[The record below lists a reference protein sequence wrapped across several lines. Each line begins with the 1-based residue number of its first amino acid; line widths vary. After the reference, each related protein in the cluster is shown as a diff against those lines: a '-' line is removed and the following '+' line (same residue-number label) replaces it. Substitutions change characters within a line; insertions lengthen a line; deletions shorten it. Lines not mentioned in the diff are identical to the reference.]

1 MYGVFETTNS
11 RVPSTRPG
19 LPIAGK
25 TARRSV
31 AAKMSSTMR
40 SAALGLSRAMYSA
53 SAFRS
58 ARARLSHSTHTA
70 FPLRSHRRY
79 FVLSGEVSRI
89 RLSNS
94 SLYFRDLPL
103 VEGDVFPDG
112 FSSEERTTALR
123 GLRQLIKLFLE
134 LAIDPKCENV

>member
-58 ARARLSHSTHTA
+58 ARARRSHSTRTA

-79 FVLSGEVSRI
+79 FFLSCEVPRV

-94 SLYFRDLPL
+94 FLDFLDLPL

-112 FSSEERTTALR
+112 FR
-123 GLRQLIKLFLE
+123 RQK
-134 LAIDPKCENV
+134 